1 MEGYDNL
8 LEESISKKEENKI
21 KGAEVKL
28 KKSRG
33 IKRMRG
39 GRKGNRVKI
48 RGSSIENT
56 NK

>member
-1 MEGYDNL
+1 M
-8 LEESISKKEENKI
+8 EESISKKEENKI
-21 KGAEVKL
+21 KGAEIKL